1 MSTDSQQRMSIYLL
15 IVLRMFIHSLIL
27 LFKIKKKKKKKKN
40 QAEVWTRGFPL
51 ESPSNRP
58 LVSICIK
65 ANLDTVQF

>member
-27 LFKIKKKKKKKKN
+27 LFKIKKKKN
-40 QAEVWTRGFPL
+40 QAEVWTREFPL

>member
-15 IVLRMFIHSLIL
+15 IVLRMFIHTLIL
-27 LFKIKKKKKKKKN
+27 LFKNKKKKN
-40 QAEVWTRGFPL
+40 QAEVWTREFPL

>member
-1 MSTDSQQRMSIYLL
+1 MSTDSQQRISIYLL
-15 IVLRMFIHSLIL
+15 IVLRKFIHSLIL
-27 LFKIKKKKKKKKN
+27 LFKIKKKKKN
-40 QAEVWTRGFPL
+40 QAEVWTREFPL

>member
-27 LFKIKKKKKKKKN
+27 LFKIKKKKKKN
-40 QAEVWTRGFPL
+40 QAEVWTREFPL

-65 ANLDTVQF
+65 ANLNTVQF